1 MAEIEQDF
9 LDYIAKAIVE
19 KPEKVQIKRTLD
31 KKGVLLELNV
41 DQEDV
46 GKVIG
51 KRGSTVNAIRT
62 LLRVLGAKHDARY
75 SLKVDEPN
83 GNNADRTA
91 EVSSTEESEEKSE
104 DLEKK
109 EDSPKNEEV
118 DEEISNVKAKA
129 KEGLE
134 DLDDLEI

>member
-9 LDYIAKAIVE
+9 LGYIAKAIVE
-19 KPEKVQIKRTLD
+19 KPEGVNITRTLD
-31 KKGVLLELNV
+31 KKGVLLELKV
-41 DQEDV
+41 DPEDV

-75 SLKVDEPN
+75 SLKVNEPQDN
-83 GNNADRTA
+83 FTKP
-91 EVSSTEESEEKSE
+91 TEEKADDSNAEEIAS
-104 DLEKK
+104 EKK
-109 EDSPKNEEV
+109 DSKSAEQKVED
-118 DEEISNVKAKA
+118 EISSVKAKA

>member
-19 KPEKVQIKRTLD
+19 KPEGVNITRTLD
-31 KKGVLLELNV
+31 KKGVLLELKV
-41 DQEDV
+41 DPEDV

-75 SLKVDEPN
+75 SLKVNEPQDN
-83 GNNADRTA
+83 FAKP
-91 EVSSTEESEEKSE
+91 TEEKADDSNVEEIAS
-104 DLEKK
+104 EKK
-109 EDSPKNEEV
+109 DSKSAEQKVED
-118 DEEISNVKAKA
+118 EISSVKAKA